1 MKIVLLNHKSWT
13 SFQIMRF
20 ILVSLF
26 CLSTSACK
34 LNSVEESIV
43 SCATDFTQTIN
54 IMGGTIRL
62 GTDRAYAEEYFRDA
76 NVDDY
81 DIDRLEV
88 TNSQF
93 RTFVEETNYV
103 TTAERPQPG
112 FEISGGAVFKA
123 PTDKNPSWWH
133 FTEGAN
139 WRQPEG
145 PGSTIE
151 GKDSDPVVQVS
162 LVDARAYADW
172 AGRAI
177 PSEAQWEHAA
187 RGGSETLFV
196 WGNERVPEGIEQAN
210 TWQGAFPIENIEKDG
225 FYLRAPVGCFKPNG
239 YGLYD
244 MIGNV
249 WEWTITE
256 YDQTE
261 IENSYTIKG
270 GSFLCAPNY
279 CARYRAPARQS
290 QEGDFSTN
298 HIGFRT
304 VSAPQ

>member
-20 ILVSLF
+20 ILVSIF
-26 CLSTSACK
+26 CLSISACK

-43 SCATDFTQTIN
+43 SCATNFTQTVN
-54 IMGGTIRL
+54 ITGGAIRL

-76 NVDDY
+76 NVGDY

-112 FEISGGAVFKA
+112 FEIAGGAVFKA
-123 PTDKNPSWWH
+123 PTDTNPSWWH

-177 PSEAQWEHAA
+177 PNEAQWEHAA
-187 RGGSETLFV
+187 RGGSAT
-196 WGNERVPEGIEQAN
+196 R
-210 TWQGAFPIENIEKDG
+210 
-225 FYLRAPVGCFKPNG
+225 

-304 VSAPQ
+304 VSAPR